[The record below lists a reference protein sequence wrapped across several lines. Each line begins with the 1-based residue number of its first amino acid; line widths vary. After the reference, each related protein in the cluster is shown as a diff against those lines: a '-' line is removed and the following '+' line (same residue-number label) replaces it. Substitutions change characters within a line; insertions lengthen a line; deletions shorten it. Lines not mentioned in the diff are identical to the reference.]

1 MSFAVE
7 ELGDV
12 AVVMH
17 DAQVAGGAGLGVSVP
32 GLRRRGERRRV
43 AVLGLAKSP
52 VQKAASASV
61 SSIMHHPER
70 PGSLPRRYLLRREL
84 AGRPAGAQ
92 RPAC

>member
-52 VQKAASASV
+52 ASHPSCIIPNVRVRCRAGTCSAAS
-61 SSIMHHPER
+61 
-70 PGSLPRRYLLRREL
+70 
-84 AGRPAGAQ
+84 
-92 RPAC
+92 